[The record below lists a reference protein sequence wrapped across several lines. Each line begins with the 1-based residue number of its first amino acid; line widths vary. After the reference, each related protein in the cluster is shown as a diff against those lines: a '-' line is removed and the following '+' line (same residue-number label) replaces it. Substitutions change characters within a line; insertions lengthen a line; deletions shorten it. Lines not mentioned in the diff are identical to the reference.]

1 MKKFAFCAAAL
12 AILCLMSA
20 CSEKEGVYSPKKKI
34 AKVYQASTYIYGFH
48 EELSGEWFYDTNSS
62 PKTLAEDWTWDGS
75 KLSKI
80 TIYETGNVISKG
92 EVADIINFTY
102 DGKQVTRI
110 EGYDQYMTI
119 SYDGSKLKQVQIF
132 DKEDNELEGAM
143 EFVHDGKKITKIN
156 VTINDEDLVKSPS
169 AMNLQK
175 VLFRGILPTIDQAD
189 RVVAAMD
196 KVVKSN
202 GTKAQRTIPVEL
214 TWTGDNVTGISMN
227 QMGMTI
233 SGTYVFDNK
242 NNPYQNFLFGI
253 IGTMEDGSMI
263 IFNKN
268 NVTKAVMKTQM
279 SFMGQTLTESEE
291 YNYSY
296 TYDGSWPLTRTMKSV
311 DTDHEDEPYSSEAE
325 VVTYFEYK

>member
-1 MKKFAFCAAAL
+1 MF
-12 AILCLMSA
+12 
-20 CSEKEGVYSPKKKI
+20 
-34 AKVYQASTYIYGFH
+34 T
-48 EELSGEWFYDTNSS
+48 
-62 PKTLAEDWTWDGS
+62 
-75 KLSKI
+75 
-80 TIYETGNVISKG
+80 
-92 EVADIINFTY
+92 FTY

-202 GTKAQRTIPVEL
+202 GAKAQRTIPVEL

-227 QMGMTI
+227 QMGMTM

-296 TYDGSWPLTRTMKSV
+296 TYDGSWPLTRTMKTV
-311 DTDHEDEPYSSEAE
+311 YTDDEDEGYSSEAE

>member
-1 MKKFAFCAAAL
+1 MKKLAFCAAAL

-48 EELSGEWFYDTNSS
+48 EEVTGEWFYDTNSS

-156 VTINDEDLVKSPS
+156 VTINDDDLVKSPS

-202 GTKAQRTIPVEL
+202 GAKAQRTIPVVL

-311 DTDHEDEPYSSEAE
+311 DTDHEDEPYSSAAE

>member
-1 MKKFAFCAAAL
+1 MKKLAFCAAAL

-34 AKVYQASTYIYGFH
+34 AKVYQASTYIYGYH
-48 EELSGEWFYDTNSS
+48 DEVSDSWFYDTNSS

-119 SYDGSKLKQVQIF
+119 SYDGSILKQVQIF

-202 GTKAQRTIPVEL
+202 GAKAQRTIPVEL
-214 TWTGDNVTGISMN
+214 TWTGDNVTGINANYLFPVLTGPEARSLSA
-227 QMGMTI
+227 TFE
-233 SGTYVFDNK
+233 FDDKCNPFK
-242 NNPYQNFLFGI
+242 NNFLLG
-253 IGTMEDGSMI
+253 MNDGSFSV
-263 IFNKN
+263 FNEN
-268 NVTKAVMKTQM
+268 NMTKSTTITR
-279 SFMGQTLTESEE
+279 FGDDNPFTDEI
-291 YNYSY
+291 NYSY
-296 TYDGSWPLTRTMKSV
+296 TYDSQWPLTQTAV
-311 DTDHEDEPYSSEAE
+311 TTYHAEDYGYIDS
-325 VVTYFEYK
+325 TTLYFEYVK

>member
-1 MKKFAFCAAAL
+1 MKKLAFCAAAL

-202 GTKAQRTIPVEL
+202 GAKAQRTIPVEL

-279 SFMGQTLTESEE
+279 PFMGQTLTETEE

-296 TYDGSWPLTRTMKSV
+296 TYDGSWPLTRTMKTV
-311 DTDHEDEPYSSEAE
+311 YTDDEDEGYSSEAE

>member
-1 MKKFAFCAAAL
+1 MKKLAFCAAAL

-48 EELSGEWFYDTNSS
+48 EEVTGEWFYDTNSS

-202 GTKAQRTIPVEL
+202 GAKAQRTIPVEL

-227 QMGMTI
+227 QMGMTM

>member
-48 EELSGEWFYDTNSS
+48 EEVSGEWFYDTNSS

-102 DGKQVTRI
+102 DGKQATRI

-202 GTKAQRTIPVEL
+202 GAKAQRTIPVEL

-279 SFMGQTLTESEE
+279 SFMGQTFTETEE

>member
-34 AKVYQASTYIYGFH
+34 AKVYQASTYIYGYH
-48 EELSGEWFYDTNSS
+48 DDVSDSWFYDTNSS

-80 TIYETGNVISKG
+80 TIYETGNVTSKG
-92 EVADIINFTY
+92 EVADIITFTY

-119 SYDGSKLKQVQIF
+119 SYDESKLKQVQIF

-227 QMGMTI
+227 LMGMTM

-242 NNPYQNFLFGI
+242 NNPYQNFLFSI
-253 IGTMEDGSMI
+253 IGMMEDGSMI
-263 IFNKN
+263 VFNKN

-279 SFMGQTLTESEE
+279 PFMGQTLTKTEE
-291 YNYSY
+291 HNYSY

-311 DTDHEDEPYSSEAE
+311 YTDDEDEGYSSEAE

>member
-102 DGKQVTRI
+102 DGKQATRI

-202 GTKAQRTIPVEL
+202 GAKAQRTIPVEL

-296 TYDGSWPLTRTMKSV
+296 TYDGSWPLTRTMKTV
-311 DTDHEDEPYSSEAE
+311 YTDDEDEGYSSEAE

>member
-34 AKVYQASTYIYGFH
+34 AKVYQASTYIY
-48 EELSGEWFYDTNSS
+48 ENYDEVSDSWFYDTNSS
-62 PKTLAEDWTWDGS
+62 PKTLAEDWTWDGN

-80 TIYETGNVISKG
+80 TFYETGSVVSKG
-92 EVADIINFTY
+92 EVSDMFTFTY

-132 DKEDNELEGAM
+132 DKEDNDLDGTL

-227 QMGMTI
+227 QMGMTM

-242 NNPYQNFLFGI
+242 NNPYQNFLFSI
-253 IGTMEDGSMI
+253 IGMMEDGSMI
-263 IFNKN
+263 VFNKN

-279 SFMGQTLTESEE
+279 PFMGQTLTETEE

-296 TYDGSWPLTRTMKSV
+296 TYDGNWPITRTMKSV
-311 DTDHEDEPYSSEAE
+311 DTDHEDEPYSSETE

>member
-1 MKKFAFCAAAL
+1 MKKLAFCAAAL

-34 AKVYQASTYIYGFH
+34 AKVYQASTYIYGYH
-48 EELSGEWFYDTNSS
+48 DEVSDSWFYDTNSS

-102 DGKQVTRI
+102 DGKQATRI

-202 GTKAQRTIPVEL
+202 GAKAQRTIPVEL

-279 SFMGQTLTESEE
+279 SFMGQTFTETEE

-296 TYDGSWPLTRTMKSV
+296 TYDGSWPLTRTMKTV
-311 DTDHEDEPYSSEAE
+311 YTDDEDEGYSSEAE

>member
-1 MKKFAFCAAAL
+1 MKKLAFCAAVL

-34 AKVYQASTYIYGFH
+34 AKVYQASTNIYGFH
-48 EELSGEWFYDTNSS
+48 EEVSGEWFYDTNSS

-102 DGKQVTRI
+102 DGKQATRI

-132 DKEDNELEGAM
+132 DKEDNDLDGTL

-202 GTKAQRTIPVEL
+202 GAKAQRTIPVEL

-279 SFMGQTLTESEE
+279 SFMGQTFTETQEA
-291 YNYSY
+291 NYSY
-296 TYDGSWPLTRTMKSV
+296 TYDGNWPITRTMKSV
-311 DTDHEDEPYSSEAE
+311 YTDSEDERYSSETE

>member
-34 AKVYQASTYIYGFH
+34 AKVYQASTYIYGYH
-48 EELSGEWFYDTNSS
+48 DDVSDSWFYDTNSS

-80 TIYETGNVISKG
+80 TIYETGNVTSKG

-202 GTKAQRTIPVEL
+202 GAKAQRTIPVEL

-279 SFMGQTLTESEE
+279 PFMGQTLTETEE

-296 TYDGSWPLTRTMKSV
+296 TYDGNWPITRTMKSV
-311 DTDHEDEPYSSEAE
+311 DTDHEDEPYSSETE

>member
-1 MKKFAFCAAAL
+1 
-12 AILCLMSA
+12 
-20 CSEKEGVYSPKKKI
+20 
-34 AKVYQASTYIYGFH
+34 
-48 EELSGEWFYDTNSS
+48 
-62 PKTLAEDWTWDGS
+62 
-75 KLSKI
+75 
-80 TIYETGNVISKG
+80 
-92 EVADIINFTY
+92 
-102 DGKQVTRI
+102 
-110 EGYDQYMTI
+110 
-119 SYDGSKLKQVQIF
+119 
-132 DKEDNELEGAM
+132 
-143 EFVHDGKKITKIN
+143 
-156 VTINDEDLVKSPS
+156 
-169 AMNLQK
+169 MNLQK
-175 VLFRGILPTIDQAD
+175 VLFRVILPTIDQAD

-202 GTKAQRTIPVEL
+202 GAKAQTTIPMEL

-311 DTDHEDEPYSSEAE
+311 YTDDEDEGYSSEAE